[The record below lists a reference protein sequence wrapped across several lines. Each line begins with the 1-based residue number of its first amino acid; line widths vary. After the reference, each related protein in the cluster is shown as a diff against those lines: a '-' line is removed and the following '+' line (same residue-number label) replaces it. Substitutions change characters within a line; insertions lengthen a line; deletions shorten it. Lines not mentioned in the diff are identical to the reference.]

1 MEKIKIKASNF
12 LSIKKAELIS
22 QNNLTL
28 LVAPNKAG
36 KTHLLMFI
44 YCVFWSLWKS
54 GIEGDTDKKI
64 IDILKSKIKRTFL
77 LKTLDELISWEEKT
91 YKIEMDINT
100 RINLLISGPPFNAKF
115 SNTEKKKLDISP
127 IYIQPAGMGI
137 YYKGIYSMKKYYP
150 NWRLITEAV
159 TDFLNDLFIVSEKDE
174 IAEDSVRLLELFE
187 DLFEVKF
194 YIQQDRIYAK
204 EKKSYLIEKAAS
216 GLQTLSWLYL
226 AIKYGLLGDIL
237 LIDEPESNLHPEY
250 IDKLSTFLVELSKKR
265 RIFIA
270 THSDY
275 LLQSLNRQILKKN
288 LKIDVWIGKLDK
300 RGAVYSSYQADK
312 ENLIDPS
319 PLSNVYIN
327 ILRESFGYEA

>member
-22 QNNLTL
+22 QNNLIL

-64 IDILKSKIKRTFL
+64 IDILKSKIKITFL

-100 RINLLISGPPFNAKF
+100 RINLLISGPSFNAKF
-115 SNTEKKKLDISP
+115 SNTEKKKFDISP

-288 LKIDVWIGKLDK
+288 LKIGVWIGKLDK